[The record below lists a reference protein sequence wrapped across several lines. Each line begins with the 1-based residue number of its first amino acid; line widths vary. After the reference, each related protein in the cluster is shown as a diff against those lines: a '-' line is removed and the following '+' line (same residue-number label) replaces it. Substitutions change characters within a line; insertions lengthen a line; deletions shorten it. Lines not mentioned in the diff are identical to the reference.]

1 MIQRSAARRNC
12 PQRLVAPSFSSCQL
26 KRPDKALGI
35 AVIGGRSGST
45 HRAQKAF
52 FQQCRA
58 RRFCPILTALIRV
71 KNRAGHFKGHLLD
84 GGDDQFRRHVVI
96 KGQRE
101 NMPGALPQGK
111 AAAHF
116 GSMCQRDFKN
126 IREDDFLGVFLLLL
140 RLLWWAQQVGH
151 DAAGFPRVDGLLALT
166 TRRQAIFFHYPL
178 DPIFPHLEQHS
189 QLAVAQRVIKFVSP
203 FDSDGDLLVILRLL
217 SMQIES
223 AARSAQGASDLAF
236 GIGAVRLAQLTRPF
250 HLLCRAYLPT
260 SPETFFRISFG
271 TVNSPMIF
279 FSSSGDSP
287 GAYP

>member
-1 MIQRSAARRNC
+1 MPPCAPEHRTLKEGQIRNWWKSLTASQLIGRAVANALMRPHLIVKVDPALC
-12 PQRLVAPSFSSCQL
+12 CTKKLPQRLVAPSFSSCQL

-45 HRAQKAF
+45 YRAQKAF

-203 FDSDGDLLVILRLL
+203 FDSDGDLLVFLRLL
-217 SMQIES
+217 
-223 AARSAQGASDLAF
+223 
-236 GIGAVRLAQLTRPF
+236 
-250 HLLCRAYLPT
+250 
-260 SPETFFRISFG
+260 
-271 TVNSPMIF
+271 
-279 FSSSGDSP
+279 
-287 GAYP
+287 